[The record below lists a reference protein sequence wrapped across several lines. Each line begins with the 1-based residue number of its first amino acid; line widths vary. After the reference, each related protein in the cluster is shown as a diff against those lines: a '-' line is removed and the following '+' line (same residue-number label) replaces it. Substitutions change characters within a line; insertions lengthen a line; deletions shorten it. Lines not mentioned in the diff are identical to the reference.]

1 MISCPESTLRQLLSG
16 PIDSAARPSPNS
28 SCATISPMP
37 AYAYAILVA
46 GWLLWMTPFALI
58 KRSGNPAKHID
69 RRARWGVVIVAIGYS
84 LLWQGKFWLRHPQ
97 SWQMIL
103 AIVFFALGILLS
115 WTSTRALGRQWRIDA
130 GLSSDHEL
138 IMAGPYRFVRHPI
151 YTSMLCVLLATGF
164 VVTPLPLFLLAI
176 VVFVFGT
183 EIRVRIEDKLLA
195 SQFGDTFQRYQE
207 NVPAYVPFLK

>member
-1 MISCPESTLRQLLSG
+1 
-16 PIDSAARPSPNS
+16 
-28 SCATISPMP
+28 MP
-37 AYAYAILVA
+37 TYAYAILVA

-58 KRSGNPAKHID
+58 KRSRDAAKQID

-84 LLWQGKFWLRHPQ
+84 LLWQGKFWLRQPH
-97 SWQMIL
+97 SWQVFL
-103 AIVFFALGILLS
+103 AMVFFALGILLS
-115 WTSTRALGRQWRIDA
+115 WTSTRALGRHWRIDA

-138 IMAGPYRFVRHPI
+138 IRGGPYRLVRHPI

-176 VVFVFGT
+176 VVFLIGT

-195 SQFGDTFQRYQE
+195 SQFGDTFHQYQQQ
-207 NVPAYVPFLK
+207 VPAYIPFLK

>member
-1 MISCPESTLRQLLSG
+1 
-16 PIDSAARPSPNS
+16 
-28 SCATISPMP
+28 MP
-37 AYAYAILVA
+37 VSAYAMLVA

-58 KRSGNPAKHID
+58 KRSSSPAKRID

-84 LLWQGKFWLRHPQ
+84 LLWQGKFWQRQPQ
-97 SWQMIL
+97 PWQIAL
-103 AIVFFALGILLS
+103 AIVFFSLGILLS

-130 GLSSDHEL
+130 GLSSDHQL
-138 IMAGPYRFVRHPI
+138 IMSGPYRFVRHPI

-176 VVFVFGT
+176 VVFLIGT

-195 SQFGDTFQRYQE
+195 SQFGEKFQQYQRS
-207 NVPAYVPFLK
+207 VPAYIPFVKIILSSSADAPRSQDRASPEKRP